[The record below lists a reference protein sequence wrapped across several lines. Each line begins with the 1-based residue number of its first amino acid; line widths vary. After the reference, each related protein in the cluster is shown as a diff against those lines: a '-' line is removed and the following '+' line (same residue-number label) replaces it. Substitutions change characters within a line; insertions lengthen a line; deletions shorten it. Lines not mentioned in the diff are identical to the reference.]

1 MTTLTQF
8 PVLASVQRR
17 LAGNRMNCL
26 WLLGPSLV
34 LALIGWCELH
44 TTLFGGTSPG
54 LCVSGVWAVQVAAGW
69 ILSGAALLQWGDRI
83 GRMTRAF
90 GHPALTILPGVAIV
104 AGFTLVSEWAL
115 AHPDALLMKF
125 VYARA
130 PLHFAVAALLVAG
143 FAWMQRDREQP
154 EAAAPEIPPLVAEG
168 APAGEIGRVRGPE
181 PQTATSAPNFLQT
194 LEVMTGRGRTTVN
207 VSEVECLEADRNY
220 ISVLHS
226 SGRTYLVRQTMASIE
241 RLLDP
246 EMFVRVH
253 RSTIVNRDC
262 LQERRAG
269 GVLVLRSGR
278 TVKIGR
284 AYRER
289 VPA

>member
-1 MTTLTQF
+1 MTTLTEF

-17 LAGNRMNCL
+17 LVGNRMNCL
-26 WLLGPSLV
+26 WLLGPSLI

-69 ILSGAALLQWGDRI
+69 ILAGAALLQWGDRI
-83 GRMTRAF
+83 GRVVRAF
-90 GHPALTILPGVAIV
+90 GHPALTILMGASIV

-115 AHPDALLMKF
+115 AHPDALFMKF
-125 VYARA
+125 IYARA
-130 PLHFAVAALLVAG
+130 PLHVAVAALLVAG

-154 EAAAPEIPPLVAEG
+154 EVATAPQIAPVVSDGVPAAQVE
-168 APAGEIGRVRGPE
+168 PE
-181 PQTATSAPNFLQT
+181 PVAATVAQRFLQT
-194 LEVMTGRGRTTVN
+194 LEVMTGRGRTTVD

-253 RSTIVNRDC
+253 RSTIVNREC
-262 LQERRAG
+262 LQERRPG

-289 VPA
+289 VS

>member
-1 MTTLTQF
+1 MARF
-8 PVLASVQRR
+8 
-17 LAGNRMNCL
+17 
-26 WLLGPSLV
+26 
-34 LALIGWCELH
+34 I
-44 TTLFGGTSPG
+44 
-54 LCVSGVWAVQVAAGW
+54 
-69 ILSGAALLQWGDRI
+69 
-83 GRMTRAF
+83 
-90 GHPALTILPGVAIV
+90 GHPAVAILLGAAAM

-130 PLHFAVAALLVAG
+130 PLHFAVAALLVAS
-143 FAWMQRDREQP
+143 FAWMQRDREQ
-154 EAAAPEIPPLVAEG
+154 EQEQAPARPQSQVMPQVAEAEQTRVEP
-168 APAGEIGRVRGPE
+168 APAAE
-181 PQTATSAPNFLQT
+181 APVFLQT
-194 LEVMTGRGRTTVN
+194 LDVMTGRGRTTVAVN
-207 VSEVECLEADRNY
+207 EVECLEADRNY

-226 SGRTYLVRQTMASIE
+226 SGRTYLLRQTMASIE

-246 EMFVRVH
+246 AMFVRVH

-289 VPA
+289 VT

>member
-1 MTTLTQF
+1 MTTLTEF
-8 PVLASVQRR
+8 PMLASVQRR
-17 LAGNRMNCL
+17 LVGNRMNCL

-54 LCVSGVWAVQVAAGW
+54 LCVSGIWAVQVAAGW
-69 ILSGAALLQWGDRI
+69 ILAGAALLQWGDRI
-83 GRMTRAF
+83 SQMARAI
-90 GHPALTILPGVAIV
+90 GHPAVAILLGAALI

-115 AHPDALLMKF
+115 AHPDAIFMKF
-125 VYARA
+125 VYGRA
-130 PLHFAVAALLVAG
+130 PLHVAVAALLVAS
-143 FAWMQRDREQP
+143 FVWMQRDREQP
-154 EAAAPEIPPLVAEG
+154 EVSAATPTVTPLVADS
-168 APAGEIGRVRGPE
+168 APVEEIEPE
-181 PQTATSAPNFLQT
+181 PATIAQSFPQT

-246 EMFVRVH
+246 GMFVRVH

-289 VPA
+289 VS

>member
-1 MTTLTQF
+1 MTTLTEF
-8 PVLASVQRR
+8 PMLASVQRR
-17 LAGNRMNCL
+17 LVGNRMNCL

-54 LCVSGVWAVQVAAGW
+54 LCVSVVWAVQVAAGW
-69 ILSGAALLQWGDRI
+69 ILAGAALLQWGDRI
-83 GRMTRAF
+83 SQMARAI
-90 GHPALTILPGVAIV
+90 GHPAVAILLGAALI

-115 AHPDALLMKF
+115 AHPDAIFMKF
-125 VYARA
+125 VYGRA
-130 PLHFAVAALLVAG
+130 PLHVAVAALLVAS
-143 FAWMQRDREQP
+143 FVWMQRDREQP
-154 EAAAPEIPPLVAEG
+154 EVSAATPTVTPLVADS
-168 APAGEIGRVRGPE
+168 APVEEIEPE
-181 PQTATSAPNFLQT
+181 PATIAQSFPQT

-241 RLLDP
+241 RVLDP
-246 EMFVRVH
+246 GMFVRVH

-289 VPA
+289 VS

>member
-1 MTTLTQF
+1 MTTLTEF
-8 PVLASVQRR
+8 PMLASVQRR
-17 LAGNRMNCL
+17 LVGNRMNCL

-69 ILSGAALLQWGDRI
+69 ILAGAALLQWGDRI
-83 GRMTRAF
+83 SQMARAL
-90 GHPALTILPGVAIV
+90 GHPAVAILIGAAV
-104 AGFTLVSEWAL
+104 IAGFTLVSEWAL
-115 AHPDALLMKF
+115 AHPDAIFMKF
-125 VYARA
+125 VYGRA
-130 PLHFAVAALLVAG
+130 PLHVAVAALLVAS
-143 FAWMQRDREQP
+143 FVWMQRDREQP
-154 EAAAPEIPPLVAEG
+154 EVATATTTVTPPAVERVSVEEIE
-168 APAGEIGRVRGPE
+168 PE
-181 PQTATSAPNFLQT
+181 PAPVTISQDFLRT

-241 RLLDP
+241 QLLDP
-246 EMFVRVH
+246 GMFVRVH
-253 RSTIVNRDC
+253 RSTIVNREC
-262 LQERRAG
+262 LRERRAG

-289 VPA
+289 VN